1 MDTPTARYT
10 MDTFRFLD
18 LPPELRNSIYT
29 ILLNGEKSL
38 GERRS
43 RCDNKSNTTRSSSLS
58 LSQAKKLLREECY
71 PLFQRNLCVRVDF
84 FYLQRFLDAFYPL
97 TGNVSLCGGSI
108 CVTAVFGRSCSFYLH
123 TEAAFD
129 ILPLLRLLHLAPGLS
144 ATSQCWAQHHLN
156 LVLQVRNSTWRD
168 NVLNRFERVCVFWLD
183 PGREYMLPLWL
194 CVWYKEGQSP
204 EWLPRCGMEGYEGK
218 LSDFSRD
225 NGLPEQDE
233 VRVSLFWHGDE
244 GLERR
249 RKLYQIL

>member
-38 GERRS
+38 GERRI

-97 TGNVSLCGGSI
+97 TGNVSLYGGSI

-144 ATSQCWAQHHLN
+144 ATSQCWAQHHVN

-168 NVLNRFERVCVFWLD
+168 NVLNRFERACVFWLD

-194 CVWYKEGQSP
+194 CVWYKEGQSRSGCRGVGWKDMKASCP
-204 EWLPRCGMEGYEGK
+204 TFREIMGCR
-218 LSDFSRD
+218 SRM
-225 NGLPEQDE
+225 
-233 VRVSLFWHGDE
+233 R
-244 GLERR
+244 
-249 RKLYQIL
+249 